1 MKFTAD
7 RPRSISGMVRHVWRE
22 IARITTSTIE
32 RWSWLPRSR
41 VNFFLSGR
49 LAFSL
54 LSFVG
59 AAFLLLAL
67 TGCARGDPPA
77 DLVIINGP
85 EPESLDPA
93 IQTGQADGRV
103 VMSIFEGLTRYNPT
117 NATPLPG
124 LAARWERSPDGLVHT
139 FFLRTN
145 AVWSAGEPIV
155 AEDVVYSWRRVL
167 DPLTAC
173 EYAGLLFYV
182 KNGEAFNTGKIK
194 DPSLI
199 GVHAL
204 DRHTLQVELETP
216 TPFFLDLCAVPTLA
230 VVPRRAI
237 EKYGDRWLMARPVPA
252 SGAYRLETW
261 RLNDK
266 IRLRKNPLYWD
277 AANTQS
283 EVVDLLPCA
292 SPNTALN
299 LYQTGA
305 ADVVWDKELI
315 PSDLLDLVRKRLDF
329 HAFDYLGTYF
339 FRFNVTRKPFDDPR
353 VRKALAMAID
363 KKRFVEKITRAGEKA
378 ADHYVPA
385 GVENYASPAGLGY
398 DPEKARALLAEAGY
412 PGGRGFPLIHY
423 LYNSNGKTHEQI
435 AVELQQMWKQEL
447 GIDLTL
453 RKLEWKVFLRAQ
465 YTLDYDTCRSSWIGD
480 YNDPNTFL
488 DMFMSNNGNNRTG
501 WKNEPYDGL
510 MRRANALT
518 DVQERMK
525 LLQAAETI
533 LVRDEAP
540 IVPLYFYVGINYFTN
555 TIKGIFFNIRDEHPI
570 RTIRKLK
577 SGSF

>member
-1 MKFTAD
+1 
-7 RPRSISGMVRHVWRE
+7 
-22 IARITTSTIE
+22 
-32 RWSWLPRSR
+32 
-41 VNFFLSGR
+41 
-49 LAFSL
+49 
-54 LSFVG
+54 
-59 AAFLLLAL
+59 
-67 TGCARGDPPA
+67 
-77 DLVIINGP
+77 
-85 EPESLDPA
+85 
-93 IQTGQADGRV
+93 
-103 VMSIFEGLTRYNPT
+103 LTRYNPT

-124 LAARWERSPDGLVHT
+124 LAERWEQSTDGLVYT

-145 AVWSAGEPIV
+145 ALWSTGEPIG
-155 AEDVVYSWRRVL
+155 ADDFVYSWRRVL

-173 EYAGLLFYV
+173 EYVGLLFYV

-204 DRHTLQVELETP
+204 DRYTLRVDLESP
-216 TPFFLDLCAVPTLA
+216 TPFFLDLCAVATLA
-230 VVPRRAI
+230 VVPRQAI
-237 EKYGDRWLMARPVPA
+237 EKYGDRWLMVRPVPV
-252 SGAYRLETW
+252 SGAYQLETW

-266 IRLRKNPLYWD
+266 IRLRKNRMYWD
-277 AANTQS
+277 AAHTQS

-315 PSDLLDLVRKRLDF
+315 PSDLLDLVKQRPDF
-329 HAFDYLGTYF
+329 HSFGYLATYF

-353 VRKALAMAID
+353 VRKAMAMAID
-363 KKRFVEKITRAGEKA
+363 KKRFVAKITRAGEQV

-385 GVENYASPAGLGY
+385 GVENYESPAGLGY

-412 PGGRGFPLIHY
+412 PGGQGFPLVHY

-447 GIDLTL
+447 GINLAL

-465 YTLDYDTCRSSWIGD
+465 YNLDYDTCRSSWVGD

-501 WKNEPYDGL
+501 WKNERYDGL
-510 MRRANALT
+510 MRRANAQSDL
-518 DVQERMK
+518 QERKK

-533 LVRDEAP
+533 LIRDEAP
-540 IVPLYFYVGINYFTN
+540 IVPLYFYVGINYFDTN

-570 RTIRKLK
+570 RTIRKVK
-577 SGSF
+577 S